1 MLCNIGRQSFLEA
14 EKRMIT
20 VTELT
25 QYISAEEGP
34 VSGIPVLCDL
44 G

>member
-14 EKRMIT
+14 EKRMIA
-20 VTELT
+20 VTERT

-34 VSGIPVLCDL
+34 VSGDSILCDIC
-44 G
+44 